1 VRRVSFDPD
10 ALPPPLKK
18 RWTRWLTAA
27 RKARTEAEQAYDGTG
42 TVATFQD
49 RVWKRLLAS
58 FLLEA
63 VFYNKCAYCEVNI
76 LVSGDAHAE
85 HYRPK
90 GAVTRLTAED
100 KEELVTVGGVPHP
113 GYYWLAYEWRNLMPA
128 CQRCNTH
135 GKRNFFPV
143 GNVHVADRAAVTDLD
158 ELDRIEQPLLLNPF
172 KDEPSQHLIFGRWGT
187 VAALDGSERGA
198 ESIRIY
204 TLDRGA
210 VVDDRWV
217 HQQRAMDDWLKIMGD
232 HDASTDE
239 IRARLQAKLDGLR
252 TGRAP
257 YSVAC
262 LDFLRSRDKQVD
274 EILTL
279 T

>member
-90 GAVTRLTAED
+90 GAVTRLTAGTR
-100 KEELVTVGGVPHP
+100 KSSSRSVGC
-113 GYYWLAYEWRNLMPA
+113 R
-128 CQRCNTH
+128 T
-135 GKRNFFPV
+135 
-143 GNVHVADRAAVTDLD
+143 RATTGW
-158 ELDRIEQPLLLNPF
+158 PT
-172 KDEPSQHLIFGRWGT
+172 S
-187 VAALDGSERGA
+187 GA
-198 ESIRIY
+198 
-204 TLDRGA
+204 T
-210 VVDDRWV
+210 
-217 HQQRAMDDWLKIMGD
+217 
-232 HDASTDE
+232 
-239 IRARLQAKLDGLR
+239 
-252 TGRAP
+252 
-257 YSVAC
+257 
-262 LDFLRSRDKQVD
+262 
-274 EILTL
+274 
-279 T
+279 